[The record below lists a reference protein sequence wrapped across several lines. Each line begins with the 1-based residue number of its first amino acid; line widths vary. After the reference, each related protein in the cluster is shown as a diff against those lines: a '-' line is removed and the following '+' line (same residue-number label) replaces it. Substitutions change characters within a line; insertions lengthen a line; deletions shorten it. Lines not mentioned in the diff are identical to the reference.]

1 MISTYKYKNLRW
13 LDVESPTIDD
23 VKSLISKY
31 PIHPLV
37 AEELL
42 RPTRRPK
49 TDAYEDFIYLIL
61 HFPVFEQ
68 ERKTSASYEI
78 DFIIG
83 KNFLITVHYKTITTL
98 YEIGKMFEVGTMM
111 SGGKMVKDSGLLT
124 FYIIRQM
131 YDYAMRQMDH
141 IQAKIDVIEENIFKG
156 REQEMVERISLIH
169 RDILDFQRSLH
180 AHSSTLNYLEIVGEK
195 IFGPEFARHTK
206 KMTGEYSK
214 VKSLLENCQETI
226 ESLQSTNDSVLTDK
240 TNNVMKM
247 LTLMAFI
254 TFPLM
259 LFSSI
264 FSMNTISTPI
274 LGMKGDFWIILMIM
288 LTSMSTMIIM
298 FKRKKW
304 F

>member
-1 MISTYKYKNLRW
+1 
-13 LDVESPTIDD
+13 
-23 VKSLISKY
+23 
-31 PIHPLV
+31 
-37 AEELL
+37 L

-49 TDAYEDFIYLIL
+49 ADIFENFIYLIL

-111 SGGKMVKDSGLLT
+111 SGGKMVKDPGLLT

-156 REQEMVERISLIH
+156 HEQKMVETISRIH

-180 AHSSTLNYLEIVGEK
+180 AHFSTLNYLEIAGEK
-195 IFGPEFARHTK
+195 ICGPEFARCTK
-206 KMTGEYSK
+206 KMISEYSK

-226 ESLQSTNDSVLTDK
+226 ERLQNTNDSILTDK

-264 FSMNTISTPI
+264 FSMNTKYTPI
-274 LGMKGDFWIILMIM
+274 LGMTGDFWIIVLFM
-288 LTSMSTMIIM
+288 LISMSTMIFV